1 MSKRK
6 LLLADDSLT
15 IQKVVNLTF
24 ADEGID
30 VEIAKDGSEAIDR
43 INAGL
48 PDIILAD
55 IHMPGTDGY
64 RLCEMIR
71 GNDQTKDIPVVLL
84 VGSFEPFDANEAARV
99 GASSVLTKPF
109 SSIRALV
116 DKVNELLDAAAST
129 DDSIHATY
137 AQAPETPREEAAA
150 EISEAAIAE
159 PVVDAVTEPLPE
171 IGTDGNS
178 DEPDDID
185 FLYQQSLSSGEP
197 DEPETIEYIDAGMD
211 DEMVEAEHFGGYQD
225 TEPEAEAADETATE
239 EPRDEPAYQE
249 STGFEVVSQEISA
262 PQETPSEQEDPSFEE
277 TSSYEGS
284 AEIPAT
290 GYETTQLSPP
300 EASPHEHVT
309 QEFETFDEFKE
320 DSGRI
325 HDSEAADIAEFESS
339 MSDYRERNREAWE
352 NSREE
357 ESATESESAYQE
369 QPTTE
374 SEDAYR
380 EQPTTEGF
388 YKQGPEQYAE
398 GPNEPEQSYA
408 EEPPSEE
415 SAAAEDPFEF
425 EEVQLLELPNS
436 GSVNLVTSSES
447 IAQDSLQRAVS
458 LSPELIDMIV
468 ERVVERLRREG

>member
-30 VEIAKDGSEAIDR
+30 VEIAKDGNEAIDR

-64 RLCEMIR
+64 KLCEMIR
-71 GNDQTKDIPVVLL
+71 NNDRTKDIPVVLL

-109 SSIRALV
+109 ASIRALV
-116 DKVNELLDAAAST
+116 DKVNELLDKAASA
-129 DDSIHATY
+129 DDSIHETY
-137 AQAPETPREEAAA
+137 AYAPADTTDEPNAGNDAETEPAGEAITEAA
-150 EISEAAIAE
+150 
-159 PVVDAVTEPLPE
+159 TEPLPE
-171 IGTDGNS
+171 IATDGSS
-178 DEPDDID
+178 DEPDDIES
-185 FLYQQSLSSGEP
+185 LYHQSLSGGEP

-225 TEPEAEAADETATE
+225 AGAEGEVAAETPSQEPT
-239 EPRDEPAYQE
+239 DEPVYEE
-249 STGFEVVSQEISA
+249 STGFEVVSQESSA
-262 PQETPSEQEDPSFEE
+262 AGEEASPVHETSPYEE

-284 AEIPAT
+284 DDAPT
-290 GYETTQLSPP
+290 TSYETTQLMPP
-300 EASPHEHVT
+300 DHSPHERVT

-320 DSGRI
+320 AGGI

-357 ESATESESAYQE
+357 SPVEQAEHQE
-369 QPTTE
+369 QP
-374 SEDAYR
+374 A
-380 EQPTTEGF
+380 G
-388 YKQGPEQYAE
+388 QYAE
-398 GPNEPEQSYA
+398 SSAEPEQNYA
-408 EEPPSEE
+408 EETVAEE
-415 SAAAEDPFEF
+415 PAAAEDPFTF

-436 GSVNLVTSSES
+436 GGLDLVTSSEA
-447 IAQDSLQRAVS
+447 IARDSLQRAVS
-458 LSPELIDMIV
+458 LSPELIDLIV
-468 ERVVERLRREG
+468 DRVVERLRRES